1 MLCVKAKGM
10 ASMLQNGF
18 CRQKKNDNHLL
29 NFVIEIFFC
38 IWKDLILS
46 IWVANEKVKESLMLG
61 ITIALIFLK

>member
-1 MLCVKAKGM
+1 MLCVEAKGM
-10 ASMLQNGF
+10 ESMLQNGF

-29 NFVIEIFFC
+29 KFVIEIFFC

-61 ITIALIFLK
+61 ITIALIF